1 MRQLVLMADAHLM
14 NDPDEL
20 TDREARLQFFPWLM
34 QRPWMPLSFV
44 RWTIRKMRQ
53 TSLSCLERFRNDSR
67 VQSADQLVT
76 LGDQLHGIAE
86 RGIYGDAG
94 RRVAQDFLE
103 RLSGIANRFPPIHV
117 ASEHPLGYWEGE
129 DYFPH
134 IEWSDGRPRFAL
146 PIHRD
151 IGGRMDLDA
160 VSNWVRYFGQL
171 WSSTDIEDLHL
182 VWIDC
187 DLIRWRDR
195 IERHPDKGF
204 AVRPKQQD
212 YFLEQALSSSA
223 CGSVILLC
231 HRLSSVFASPV
242 VMEYQDRLRAT
253 VFADF
258 HFQKAADRAIAALPP
273 HSFKTWFVPA
283 LWGVQFGVGKPGFAT
298 LTIDGDQASF
308 QQHRLV

>member
-1 MRQLVLMADAHLM
+1 MRRLVFMADAHLM

-20 TDREARLQFFPWLM
+20 TDQQARLQFFPWLM
-34 QRPWMPLSFV
+34 QRSWVPISFV

-53 TSLSCLERFRNDSR
+53 TSLVCLDRFRNDPR

-76 LGDQLHGIAE
+76 LGDQVHGIAE
-86 RGIYGDAG
+86 RGIYGEAG
-94 RRVAQDFLE
+94 RKIARCFLDQIV
-103 RLSGIANRFPPIHV
+103 GVGTAHPTIHV

-134 IEWSDGRPRFAL
+134 LEWNGGQPRFAL

-160 VSNWVRYFGQL
+160 VSNWVRSFGQL
-171 WSSTDIEDLHL
+171 WSSADIEGLRV

-204 AVRPKQQD
+204 ALRPEQQD
-212 YFLEQALSSSA
+212 YFLRQALSGSA
-223 CGSVILLC
+223 CESVILLC
-231 HRLSSVFASPV
+231 HRLSSVFANSV
-242 VMEYQDRLRAT
+242 VMEYQDRLRA
-253 VFADF
+253 VAFADF
-258 HFQKAADRAIAALPP
+258 HFQKAADRAVAALPP
-273 HSFKTWFVPA
+273 HHFETWFVPA
-283 LWGVQFGVGKPGFAT
+283 LWGVQFGIGKPGFAT
-298 LTIDGDQASF
+298 LEIEGDRTTF
-308 QQHRLV
+308 RQHRLL